1 MFETCLPKK
10 FCREFVDIKDSDRQ
24 LIMFMAV
31 VLGIKPAMDD
41 WVPKRRLTRF
51 TNLCRKYGLKI
62 KLDVAFSDIDNPN
75 VKTAVGGET
84 LTTTIARGV
93 RIPWANPEDMV
104 HVFISKSKNN
114 LREAFINGW
123 YPVMIKNRVSQKPYI
138 DLLKFGY
145 GLGYPDCCIKFF
157 RHYNNW
163 LKYSHLFEIFKN
175 TKSKPSF
182 LCNPFTKDMVYGYI
196 YHMPCSFDC
205 PKTIRLAGKLR
216 EAIKEKEPELVE
228 KIDEHLKMPFLI
240 FYETVM
246 YAFEGE
252 VKNNQLHYKGI
263 YFVAR
268 FNKENP
274 YQKILERGNC
284 LFVED
289 RKVIILKNGKRVAV
303 IKCLKEDWADKKPFL
318 IQFR

>member
-1 MFETCLPKK
+1 MFEQYFPKI
-10 FCREFVDIKDSDRQ
+10 FCREFISIKNSDRQ

-41 WVPKRRLTRF
+41 WIPKERLTRF
-51 TNLCRKYGLKI
+51 VNLCHKYGLKI
-62 KLDVAFSDIDNPN
+62 KKDVAFSNIDDPSI
-75 VKTAVGGET
+75 KTAVGGET
-84 LTTTIARGV
+84 LTTTIANGIQV
-93 RIPWANPEDMV
+93 SLANPNDMI
-104 HVFISKSKNN
+104 HVFISKSRQA
-114 LREAFINGW
+114 LDEAFVNGW
-123 YPVMIKNRVSQKPYI
+123 YPVTIKNRVIQKPYI

-157 RHYNNW
+157 RHFNDW
-163 LKYSHLFEIFKN
+163 RRYSHLFEIFKN
-175 TKSKPSF
+175 TKGTPSF

-196 YHMPCSFDC
+196 YHMPCSFNC
-205 PKTIRLAGKLR
+205 KKTIYLAGELR

-252 VKNNQLHYKGI
+252 IKNDRLYYKEV
-263 YFVAR
+263 YFIAR
-268 FNKENP
+268 FDKENP
-274 YQKILERGNC
+274 YQKILKKGNC
-284 LFVED
+284 LFVEN
-289 RKVIILKNGKRVAV
+289 RKVIILKNGKRVA
-303 IKCLKEDWADKKPFL
+303 IINCPKKDWANKEPFL